1 MPSARDMFDVYE
13 SGRGD
18 RNNIFGSG
26 WVGNLFTGDVD
37 WRRTVETQNWA
48 QEFSA
53 AEAQKNRDFQE
64 RMSNTSYQRAVAD
77 LKAAGLNPALAYG
90 QGGAS
95 VPAGSAASSSGS
107 YSGRSGQAGINLL
120 AALAGGA
127 MNLAGSLGRTA
138 GSMASAALRANSA
151 RDVAMSPQTN
161 VYIDSDGVV
170 RGWRKTYRG

>member
-1 MPSARDMFDVYE
+1 MPSARDVYTQ
-13 SGRGD
+13 GKGD
-18 RNNIFGSG
+18 KNNTFGSG
-26 WVGNLFTGDVD
+26 GWFGNWFTGDTD
-37 WRRTVETQNWA
+37 WARTVATQDWA

-95 VPAGSAASSSGS
+95 VPAGSAASSSGG
-107 YSGRSGQAGINLL
+107 YSGHSGQAGQALL

-151 RDVAMSPQTN
+151 REVSMAPRTT
-161 VYIDSDGVV
+161 VYVNGDGVV
-170 RGWRKTYRG
+170 RGWKRHTRGD

>member
-1 MPSARDMFDVYE
+1 MPSARDVFQQ
-13 SGRGD
+13 GTGD
-18 RNNIFGSG
+18 PDNTFKDNWFGN
-26 WVGNLFTGDVD
+26 WFTGDVD
-37 WRRTVETQNWA
+37 WKRTVATQDWA
-48 QEFSA
+48 QQFSA
-53 AEAQKNRDFQE
+53 VEAQKNRDFQE

-107 YSGRSGQAGINLL
+107 YSGRSGQAGQALL

-127 MNLAGSLGRTA
+127 MSLAGSLGRTA
-138 GSMASAALRANSA
+138 GSVASAALRANSA
-151 RDVAMSPQTN
+151 REVAMSPQTN